1 MSSYNA
7 QIIIGSPHPNSGGI
21 IPDKL
26 IYLSENGKPALILKE
41 GEGREKVWIPT
52 LENTLED
59 ALLMIASF
67 VIKDEEVL
75 RAISSIK
82 DVVREDYLEM
92 YETFSEEKLQE
103 LYATNRKALGQYS
116 DLMIVVS
123 VLEGSLFRNQLSVL
137 NEYDINME
145 VCISVYSRYYS
156 DWSDQVVVNGS
167 LDIDL
172 PG

>member
-1 MSSYNA
+1 VSSYNA

-75 RAISSIK
+75 RAISNIK
-82 DVVREDYLEM
+82 DVVRED
-92 YETFSEEKLQE
+92 
-103 LYATNRKALGQYS
+103 YS